1 MLHVVATAWALFLG
15 LGMMMLGNG
24 LQGSL
29 LGIRAVEAAFP
40 TAVTGLVM
48 SGYYIGFLAGSVLT
62 PKVVRNVGHVRV
74 FSALASLASVA
85 ALIYGVFV
93 EPITW
98 GAMRFITGFCYAGLY
113 VVAESWLND
122 RATNETRGQLLS
134 IYMVVLLGGLAVGQV
149 LLNVADPNGML
160 LFVLA
165 SALISLALVPIS
177 LTAGPAPAFDAP
189 AKIGI
194 RELYR
199 TSPLGVIGA
208 MATGLAHGTLFGL
221 GAVYA
226 DGLGLSVAEI
236 SLFMGA
242 AIVGGLVFQWPI
254 GRLSDRF
261 DRRRVLTITTFLAA
275 IFALAT
281 LSVGMLSIEAL
292 FVLTFLFG
300 GMTLPIYSLCIA
312 HTNDHLEPA
321 QMVAASGTLVL
332 VGGIGASFGPSLG
345 AVLMSLVGPE
355 GFFLSLGAV
364 HSGIG
369 FFALYRMSKRA
380 ATPLDEQGPA
390 VPVVSGA
397 VPAGGG
403 ALSAAALRD
412 QMDSDLAQM
421 SRMQRRRF

>member
-1 MLHVVATAWALFLG
+1 
-15 LGMMMLGNG
+15 
-24 LQGSL
+24 
-29 LGIRAVEAAFP
+29 
-40 TAVTGLVM
+40 
-48 SGYYIGFLAGSVLT
+48 
-62 PKVVRNVGHVRV
+62 
-74 FSALASLASVA
+74 
-85 ALIYGVFV
+85 
-93 EPITW
+93 
-98 GAMRFITGFCYAGLY
+98 
-113 VVAESWLND
+113 
-122 RATNETRGQLLS
+122 
-134 IYMVVLLGGLAVGQV
+134 
-149 LLNVADPNGML
+149 
-160 LFVLA
+160 
-165 SALISLALVPIS
+165 
-177 LTAGPAPAFDAP
+177 
-189 AKIGI
+189 
-194 RELYR
+194 
-199 TSPLGVIGA
+199 
-208 MATGLAHGTLFGL
+208 
-221 GAVYA
+221 
-226 DGLGLSVAEI
+226 
-236 SLFMGA
+236 
-242 AIVGGLVFQWPI
+242 
-254 GRLSDRF
+254 
-261 DRRRVLTITTFLAA
+261 LTITTFLAA